1 MAIWCFPRIRTGL
14 ASEVW
19 PWVGFRLCFLRENP
33 GTSYAKHEV
42 RYYFLILFLPII
54 FNTSIF
60 VLFLHQWWGAAFKR
74 FVFLSLRSYKSRWVI
89 FVIAASC
96 CAATKVVPWQRTAKE
111 IVLYHKSFNSLY
123 LFPGLSVFLMTAR
136 VFSTVRLLDDC
147 SFLVVEYI
155 RNACCSHSICFVAD
169 RRLMKLS
176 RR

>member
-19 PWVGFRLCFLRENP
+19 PWVGF
-33 GTSYAKHEV
+33 H
-42 RYYFLILFLPII
+42 FLILFLPII

-155 RNACCSHSICFVAD
+155 RNACCSHSIWGCEVLWQTGD
-169 RRLMKLS
+169 
-176 RR
+176 